1 MPKFWERGNKD
12 NEKNVPLPQRKA
24 IIDMKKILYIHGLS
38 SSGASGTATMLRNML
53 YESGVQVVSPDVP
66 VSPLEAVQTLRA
78 LVEEE
83 QPDLII
89 GTSMGGMY
97 AELLHGRKRILVNPS
112 FHMAKLLTFR
122 GLGRYPFLNKRQDG
136 AKDFKVDKTVIA
148 EFREVEKQL
157 FADTSAAERGLVYGL
172 FGRNDPTVHTQDDF
186 TKHYGKEHFTI
197 FEGEHRLNDKILKT
211 VVLPLVT
218 DLLEL

>member
-1 MPKFWERGNKD
+1 
-12 NEKNVPLPQRKA
+12 
-24 IIDMKKILYIHGLS
+24 
-38 SSGASGTATMLRNML
+38 ML